1 MKKKLVVITGAGISA
16 ESGIKTFRDHDGL
29 WENHKI
35 EDVAHID
42 AWHKNKALVL
52 DFYNQRRANALAAE
66 PNGAH
71 LGLKELEQHFEVRI
85 VTQNVDDLHER
96 AGSKHILHLHGS
108 LLECCSDINKGCV
121 TPWTEAMNF
130 NEYAPDGGHWR
141 PNIVWF
147 GEDVPLIEDAISIVE
162 QADILVVI
170 GTSLQVY
177 PAANLLAYAP
187 NHCPIYIID
196 PKLNM
201 RPNNQTVVIQNTAV
215 AGIKELTQ
223 LLLNNES

>member
-1 MKKKLVVITGAGISA
+1 MKKKLVILTGAGISA

-35 EDVAHID
+35 EDVAHIE
-42 AWHKNKALVL
+42 AWYKNKSLVL
-52 DFYNQRRANALAAE
+52 DFYNQRRKNAKEAV

-71 LGLKELEQHFEVRI
+71 LGLKVLEQHFDVNI
-85 VTQNVDDLHER
+85 ITQNVDDLHER
-96 AGSKHILHLHGS
+96 AGSSNILHLHGS
-108 LLECCSDINKGCV
+108 LFERCSDLNKGCV
-121 TPWTEAMNF
+121 TTWTEDIS
-130 NEYAPDGGHWR
+130 EDTYAPDGGHWR

-147 GEDVPLIEDAISIVE
+147 GEDVPLMEDAITIVE

-187 NHCPIYIID
+187 NNCPLYIID
-196 PKLNM
+196 PNLNM
-201 RPNNQTVVIQNTAV
+201 RPNYKTTVIQNTAV
-215 AGIKELTQ
+215 AGVTELTA
-223 LLLNNES
+223 LLLNKYS